1 MSDPSVGG
9 NATLSG
15 IVEALDRAKGYFTGY
30 EPDAR
35 SVTYDYRNQTSEMT
49 LKITVPDNLGRHARG
64 RTAGKVKVPRARGY
78 EFREMFSSE
87 DFTPVRAPWT
97 KTESHWV
104 LDPTDLPPGENYMIR
119 LDKRDI
125 DGEEFARIID
135 LNVPDDPVS
144 KNGVDQ
150 YWVQS
155 AIKDPRQLEETYEEL
170 KVNNVDLDIRV
181 GVQRC
186 FSNAIPD
193 DILEGFKRWTEVRN
207 AKNRNEV
214 VVAHRRFREARKK
227 MKMSEGE
234 LASYLRSLASAEQF
248 QDFISIDS
256 PYRRQ
261 DIEPTA
267 YEHAIFPEQISV
279 SISTNLSLEQKAA
292 KGTLEFQKAD
302 YEAHIRDETEG
313 LV

>member
-1 MSDPSVGG
+1 MSDPSVSG

-15 IVEALDRAKGYFTGY
+15 IVEALDRVKGYFSGY

-64 RTAGKVKVPRARGY
+64 RKAGKVKIPRARGY

-87 DFTPVRAPWT
+87 DFETVRAPWT
-97 KTESHWV
+97 RTESHWI
-104 LDPTDLPPGENYMIR
+104 LDPTNLPSGENYMVR

-125 DGEEFARIID
+125 DADEFARIID

-144 KNGVDQ
+144 KGGIDQ

-155 AIKDPRQLEETYEEL
+155 AIKDPSQLETTYEEL

-186 FSNAIPD
+186 FSNAIPED
-193 DILEGFKRWTEVRN
+193 VLDGFKRWSEVRN
-207 AKNRNEV
+207 ADNRNEV
-214 VVAHRRFREARKK
+214 LVAHRRFREARKR

-234 LASYLRSLASAEQF
+234 LANYLRSLASAEQF
-248 QDFISIDS
+248 EDFISIES

-261 DIEPTA
+261 GIQPTT
-267 YEHAIFPEQISV
+267 YEHAIFPEQIEV

-292 KGTLEFQKAD
+292 KGTLEFHKAD
-302 YEAHIRDETEG
+302 YEEHIRDETED

>member
-15 IVEALDRAKGYFTGY
+15 IVDALDRVKDYFSGYK
-30 EPDAR
+30 PDAR

-64 RTAGKVKVPRARGY
+64 RSAGKVQIPRARGY

-87 DFTPVRAPWT
+87 DFAPVRAPWT
-97 KTESHWV
+97 KTESYWV
-104 LDPTDLPPGENYMIR
+104 LDPTNLPPGENYMIR

-125 DGEEFARIID
+125 DAEEFTRIID
-135 LNVPDDPVS
+135 LNVPDDPVT

-155 AIKDPRQLEETYEEL
+155 AIKDPRQLEATYEEL
-170 KVNNVDLDIRV
+170 KVDNVDLDIRV

-193 DILEGFKRWTEVRN
+193 DVLEGFKRWTEVRN
-207 AKNRNEV
+207 AENRNEV
-214 VVAHRRFREARKK
+214 VVAHRRFRKARKR

-234 LASYLRSLASAEQF
+234 LANYIRSLASAEQF
-248 QDFISIDS
+248 EEFISIDS

-261 DIEPTA
+261 EIEPTA
-267 YEHAIFPEQISV
+267 YEHAIFPEQIRV

-292 KGTLEFQKAD
+292 KGTLEFHKED
-302 YEAHIRDETEG
+302 YEEHIRDETED